1 MAGFCCKFLRL
12 AGVVALPCLALMS
25 GAAMAEA
32 QQAPAFDTSLPADY
46 ERSKLTDQINA
57 YLDSLPKENVSEA
70 DLQQLQQLRLALMS
84 GAAMAEAQKAPAFD
98 TSLPA
103 DYERCKLTDQ
113 INAYL
118 DSLPKENV
126 SEADLQQLQQLQQFL
141 LQCQDLMKQQI
152 EENQT
157 MLDNLQSQSKGAAK

>member
-70 DLQQLQQLRLALMS
+70 DLQQLQQL
-84 GAAMAEAQKAPAFD
+84 
-98 TSLPA
+98 
-103 DYERCKLTDQ
+103 
-113 INAYL
+113 
-118 DSLPKENV
+118 
-126 SEADLQQLQQLQQFL
+126 QQFL